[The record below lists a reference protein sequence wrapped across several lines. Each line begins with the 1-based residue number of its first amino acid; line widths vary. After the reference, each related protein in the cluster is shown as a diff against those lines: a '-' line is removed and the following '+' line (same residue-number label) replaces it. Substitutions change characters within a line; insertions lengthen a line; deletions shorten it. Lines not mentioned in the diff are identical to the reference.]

1 MILVLTAVSYL
12 VGSIPVAWLVAK
24 LVTGQ
29 DLRQSGS
36 GNMGVMNVAVSGAR
50 WAGVVV
56 FLAEAA
62 KAALAITLARSWVG
76 SDAAV
81 GMAVLA
87 TFAGTR
93 WPIWL
98 RGAGG
103 RGNTVAATSLII
115 FSWPVAAAVGAL
127 WLLIRLLTG
136 SSFIATRVNLMVG
149 PLIVGLF
156 TRSWW
161 YLALGAIFSLLFM
174 TTHRRETDDHLVIKE
189 RWSGLRRFLTMPR
202 RKK

>member
-1 MILVLTAVSYL
+1 MILVLIAVCYL
-12 VGSIPVAWLVAK
+12 VGSIPVAWIVAK

-36 GNMGVMNVAVSGAR
+36 GNVGVMNVAISVAR
-50 WAGVVV
+50 WAGVLV

-81 GMAVLA
+81 GVAVLA
-87 TFAGTR
+87 TVAGTR

-103 RGNTVAATSLII
+103 RGNTVAVTSLTII
-115 FSWPVAAAVGAL
+115 SWPVAAAVGAL
-127 WLLIRLLTG
+127 WLLIRLVTG
-136 SSFIATRVNLMVG
+136 SSFIATRVNLVVG
-149 PLIVGLF
+149 PLIVGLV

-174 TTHRRETDDHLVIKE
+174 TTHRRETDDHLVIKK
-189 RWSGLRRFLTMPR
+189 RWSGLRRFLTMPP
-202 RKK
+202 RK